1 MTIGDVA
8 AHARVSVALLR
19 SWERRYGFPT
29 PDRRPSG
36 HRRYSGRDV
45 EQIREVLRYRDDGMT
60 LDAAIRS
67 LKASED
73 GSDRSIFPGLRRRWP
88 DLPVHVLSKRAML
101 AISRAIEDECC
112 ARAQRPVLVGGF
124 QTDRLY
130 RQSEH
135 RWQELARTAAA
146 TLVYADFPD
155 GRRTVGNVVESPL
168 PHDSALRREW
178 AVVCD
183 APDATACVV
192 GLERLGGR
200 RTSNR
205 WFEAIWSVDPVVVRS
220 ATEIAATLAGP
231 AGVELRTSAAQTAA
245 HRPTDIWNRVAALTN
260 RIVSDLDR

>member
-8 AHARVSVALLR
+8 AHARVSVAVLR

-36 HRRYSGRDV
+36 HRRYTARDV

-67 LKASED
+67 LKANDE
-73 GSDRSIFPGLRRRWP
+73 GLDRSVFAGLRRRWP
-88 DLPVHVLSKRAML
+88 DLPVHDLSKRAMV

-112 ARAQRPVLVGGF
+112 ARAQRPILVGGF

-155 GRRTVGNVVESPL
+155 GRRTVGNVVEFPL

-183 APDATACVV
+183 APDVTACVV

-200 RTSNR
+200 RAANR
-205 WFEAIWSVDPVVVRS
+205 RFEAIWSVDPVVVRS
-220 ATEIAATLAGP
+220 ATEITAALAGP
-231 AGVELRTSAAQTAA
+231 DGLELGTSAARAA
-245 HRPTDIWNRVAALTN
+245 PHRPADIWTRAAALTN